1 MFNINPKIVRRYLLG
16 GALVGGGSAA
26 IVELLHSINVA
37 NEARKLKKE
46 PTSTDKHTIVLTLPS
61 KKTAKDQV
69 KEAKDKKKPLFQRAD
84 AVASRS
90 AGDFGVGWP
99 TNTASVL
106 AAILGTA
113 GGATLVSKLMERQ
126 RRISLRRDVDQARE
140 EYLDLLSDGMGK
152 YSSFVDELIPSAP
165 GMNKEASRAF
175 GFLSAPMTAL
185 AVMSI
190 LGSAGAAYITKRVL
204 DINKQDA
211 VDQSSK
217 DRPKVQRIV
226 FRSAPKP
233 DTTDVEEQEAAE
245 LAKVAQAGFMV
256 MLDAVG
262 RTERFIGHPTV
273 KEAAAKEGV
282 KLAGAEK
289 DWDHIMGLLQQSPET
304 ATSLARLYS
313 DYTTKNPVMRRL
325 KRTAIGLPGFNTLA
339 RRKLMTELGNVRY
352 GSPAPQGAQ
361 EMQLPQVADNLPDI
375 GVKTAQ
381 RLRIPKSPPVAVG
394 TFIGSA
400 VGASTRNKSEIAR
413 TVEKIIKEKEDNK
426 PVAVDENVQIAADD
440 EEAKTYIVKN
450 RGKIERLV
458 KRLAVEGQI

>member
-1 MFNINPKIVRRYLLG
+1 MFNINPNIVKRYLLG

-37 NEARKLKKE
+37 NAARKLKHE
-46 PTSTDKHTIVLTLPS
+46 PTSTDKHTIVLTLPN
-61 KKTAKDQV
+61 KKTDKEQV
-69 KEAKDKKKPLFQRAD
+69 KEAQDKKKPLFQRAD
-84 AVASRS
+84 AVASRA

-113 GGATLVSKLMERQ
+113 GGAALVSKLMERQ
-126 RRISLRRDVDQARE
+126 RHISLRRDVDQARE

-165 GMNKEASRAF
+165 GMDKEASKAF
-175 GFLSAPMTAL
+175 GFLSTPLTAL

-211 VDQSSK
+211 VDQNSK

-233 DTTDVEEQEAAE
+233 VTTDAEEQEAAE

-325 KRTAIGLPGFNTLA
+325 KRTAIGLPGFNTMA

-352 GSPAPQGAQ
+352 GNPDPRVTYPEFSPA
-361 EMQLPQVADNLPDI
+361 
-375 GVKTAQ
+375 GVKLAQ

-413 TVEKIIKEKEDNK
+413 TVEKIIKEKEDTK

-440 EEAKTYIVKN
+440 DEARTYIVKN
-450 RGKIERLV
+450 RGKLERLV
-458 KRLAVEGQI
+458 KRLAAEGQI